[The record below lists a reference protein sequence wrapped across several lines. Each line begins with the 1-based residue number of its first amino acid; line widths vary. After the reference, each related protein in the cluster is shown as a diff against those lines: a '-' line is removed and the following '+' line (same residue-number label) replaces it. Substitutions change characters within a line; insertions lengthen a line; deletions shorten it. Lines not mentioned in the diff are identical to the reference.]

1 MSSEKLVLVYDKQ
14 CPVCHAYCQ
23 NVRVTEF
30 AGELSIVDARD
41 QSEIRSDITS
51 RGLDIDQGM
60 VLLRSGQLYYGANA
74 IHQLSLLGDDSN
86 LFNRINYRVFQS
98 ADRSRW
104 LYPVLRSLRNL
115 LLKILGRTKI
125 NNLGKAGNDY
135 F

>member
-23 NVRVTEF
+23 NVRVTGT
-30 AGELSIVDARD
+30 AGELSIVDARAE
-41 QSEIRSDITS
+41 SGIRREITS

-60 VLLRSGQLYYGANA
+60 VLLKRGQLYYGADA
-74 IHQLSLLGDDSN
+74 IHQLSLLGDDTN

-98 ADRSRW
+98 AGRSRW
-104 LYPVLRSLRNL
+104 LYPVLRSFRNL

-125 NNLGKAGNDY
+125 NNLGTAGNE
-135 F
+135 FF